1 MKWYE
6 HHGYAEDPFSTRRGA
21 FIEHSV
27 NLSEPAEELAYH
39 IEAGNMALVE
49 GAKGTGKT
57 ELLFTAIEHFK
68 GERKIIYFDCSND
81 SVDVKS
87 LMQNK
92 YGLVGKF
99 LNITPK
105 GMVMMLDNFT
115 KLDNREVERVKY
127 YFDNNHIRSVVFT
140 GSASSLPENIRDRV
154 GNNIIKL
161 KLLSAK
167 DAVQLARNRLGS
179 LDFLPEKAIKK
190 IYAKSGKDVKK
201 FLEQCGKAC
210 AAAEEAGA
218 ASVTEEHISSSDVKN
233 E

>member
-1 MKWYE
+1 MRWHE
-6 HHGYAEDPFSTRRGA
+6 HHGYVEDPFSTKKGA

-39 IEAGNMALVE
+39 IEAGNMALIE
-49 GAKGTGKT
+49 GAEGTGKT
-57 ELLFTAIEHFK
+57 ALLFTAIEKFK
-68 GERKIIYFDCSND
+68 GEKKIIYFDCGND
-81 SVDVKS
+81 SINIKN
-87 LMQNK
+87 LMQKK
-92 YGLVGKF
+92 YGIFGRL

-115 KLDNREVERVKY
+115 KLDKKDIERVKY
-127 YFDNNHIRSVVFT
+127 YFDNNYIRSVVFT
-140 GSASSLPENIRDRV
+140 GSASSLPENIMDRV

-167 DAVQLARNRLGS
+167 DAVQLVKNRLGS
-179 LDFLPEKAIKK
+179 LDFLPEKTIKK
-190 IYAKSGKDVKK
+190 IYKKSEKDVKN

-210 AAAEEAGA
+210 ATAEEAGA
-218 ASVTEEHISSSDVKN
+218 ALVTEEHMRSSEPKN